1 MKKYVLVVAVA
12 AALFSCS
19 GNPKA
24 DATQTDKN
32 KQEPPKYRI
41 CTTQRLPWIT
51 GVFTKGHYR
60 PPARRVLKRPW
71 HWTRIKPLPSAPNIL
86 TRKTVFF
93 NDKGTYTLDG
103 NVLTT
108 KQEGGDITYYKV
120 EEGQL
125 KMLDQ
130 QKQPITGDL
139 AKFYILKQTKKF

>member
-32 KQEPPKYRI
+32 KQETAQVPDMHNAETSLDYWGVYEGTLPAASSPGIK
-41 CTTQRLPWIT
+41 TT
-51 GVFTKGHYR
+51 FTLRSEYIDETDG
-60 PPARRVLKRPW
+60 
-71 HWTRIKPLPSAPNIL
+71 I
-86 TRKTVFF
+86 F

-103 NVLTT
+103 TVLTAR
-108 KQEGGDITYYKV
+108 QEGGDITYYKV

-130 QKQPITGDL
+130 QKQPVTGDL